1 MSISNSFAASLLNLI
16 FNATAIA
23 DYAEND
29 TTSPAASV
37 WVSLHFDDPGEAGN
51 QSTNEASYT
60 SYARVARCQGELL
73 GRLGGCDRDRPCP
86 SHTTHHQYRLP
97 RERRRRGG
105 GGGVL
110 DFFATGGAVSGANVY
125 FWSGAVSPT
134 ITVAGAGV
142 TPRLTTATAIQLDVG
157 WLSVLVSALLLC
169 KLGLFALLG

>member
-1 MSISNSFAASLLNLI
+1 LSISNSFAASLLNLI

-37 WVSLHFDDPGEAGN
+37 WVSLHYDDPGEAGN

-60 SYARVARCQGELL
+60 SYARVARS
-73 GRLGGCDRDRPCP
+73 RANSSGGWAAATATDPAQVTP
-86 SHTTHHQYRLP
+86 HTTNIDFP
-97 RERRRRGG
+97 ESTGAEPN

-110 DFFATGGAVSGANVY
+110 DFFATGGAVSGSNAY

-142 TPRLTTATAIQLDVG
+142 TPRLTTATAIQLD
-157 WLSVLVSALLLC
+157 
-169 KLGLFALLG
+169 